1 MQFSSDSHPA
11 PRALQRAPDPFA
23 GRGAMDGPSADGT
36 PGAAFPRVDS
46 AALMRGHKTVHIA
59 HNGSIYRLQATK
71 LGKLILTK

>member
-1 MQFSSDSHPA
+1 MQYPSDSHPA
-11 PRALQRAPDPFA
+11 PRALQRAPSPFA
-23 GRGAMDGPSADGT
+23 GRSGSAEGTEHTTGEGAL
-36 PGAAFPRVDS
+36 PRLDS